1 MAQVA
6 VMVNGRRYEISCD
19 DGQEVHVVRLAEQID
34 RRVAQLVAAVG
45 QVGDARLLLLASL
58 LLADEI
64 ADMRTEL
71 ARLREGVG
79 AVPGGDMQSGAPA
92 ETAETAGALGEEL
105 RGLAERIELMA
116 ERLGWE
122 RTIAG
127 QRDPA

>member
-79 AVPGGDMQSGAPA
+79 AVPGGDIQSAAPA
-92 ETAETAGALGEEL
+92 ETAGGLGEEL
-105 RGLAERIELMA
+105 RGLAERIESMA

-127 QRDPA
+127 QLDPA

>member
-92 ETAETAGALGEEL
+92 ETAGALGEEL